1 MSLAANSF
9 ATNPNRTPVFRFVTI
24 ASSGFGSFLIGIWGL
39 KFGFGDGLAGMPAST
54 MVAIIAALCALSAA
68 GAAMSFYAG
77 VDESADYVFA
87 ETNFDKLTGLLAR
100 TAMVGKVAE
109 AASATARTGEPVYLI
124 DVDIDRFKAINDA
137 IGYCQGDELIRGFT
151 ERLRACM
158 PKGVVIGRIGAG
170 EFAVLYPDHEVVGS
184 MESIAE
190 KLIEAMMA
198 PYQLSTHL
206 QSVSVSVGIVA
217 MPKDGTDPVALLRRS
232 NLALQHARASGVG
245 NWSFFHAEMG
255 KVADHRQWIESELH
269 PAFDRG
275 DFDLHYQPQFDLST
289 GRTVGYEALIRWKHP
304 ERGMITPMEF
314 IPIAEE
320 TGMIV
325 PIGEWVLRKAC
336 TDARHLPDDCF
347 VAVNI
352 SPVQFM
358 TKDFIGLVRD
368 VMASTGIKPSRL
380 ELEVTETAMMQD
392 RTRAAAMLKELSDM
406 GISVAV
412 DDFGTGYSNLSY
424 LIDFSFGKLK
434 IDRSFV
440 SRMDTDANSGAVVST
455 IVGLSRALGVS
466 IIAEGVETESQVTLL
481 RAAGCE
487 VVQGFLFGL
496 PAPLTVEANTA
507 VAERQVLE
515 RRFANLH

>member
-1 MSLAANSF
+1 MSF
-9 ATNPNRTPVFRFVTI
+9 VKNPNRTPTFRLITI
-24 ASSGFGSFLIGIWGL
+24 ASSGIGSFILGIWGL
-39 KFGFGDGLAGMPAST
+39 KFGFGDGLAGLDAAT
-54 MVAIIAALCALSAA
+54 VVGIIAALCALAAA
-68 GAAMSFYAG
+68 GAALSFYAG
-77 VDESADYVFA
+77 VDESADYVFS

-100 TAMVGKVAE
+100 PAMVGKIAE
-109 AASATARTGEPVYLI
+109 AASATARTGEPVYLLDI
-124 DVDIDRFKAINDA
+124 DIDRFKAINDA
-137 IGYCQGDELIRGFT
+137 IGYSQGDELIRLFAQ
-151 ERLRACM
+151 RLQGCVPDGLVM
-158 PKGVVIGRIGAG
+158 GRIGAS
-170 EFAVLYPDHEVVGS
+170 EFAILLPDREITAGS
-184 MESIAE
+184 MESIASR
-190 KLIEAMMA
+190 LIDTMTE

-206 QSVSVSVGIVA
+206 QAVSISMGVVA
-217 MPKDGTDPVALLRRS
+217 MPKDGTDPVLLLRHS

-245 NWSFFHAEMG
+245 NWSVFQPEMG
-255 KVADHRQWIESELH
+255 KVAEHRQWVESELH
-269 PAFDRG
+269 PAFLRG
-275 DFDLHYQPQFDLST
+275 DFGLHYQPQFDLST

-304 ERGMITPMEF
+304 ERGMIQPMEF

-336 TDARHLPDDCF
+336 TDARYLPDDCF

-358 TKDFIGLVRD
+358 TKDFIGLVRSTI
-368 VMASTGIKPSRL
+368 AETGIEPSRL
-380 ELEVTETAMMQD
+380 ELEITETAMMQD
-392 RTRAAAMLKELSDM
+392 RVRAAAILKQLAEM

-424 LIDFSFGKLK
+424 LIDFAFGKLK

-440 SRMDTDANSGAVVST
+440 SRMDTDSNSGAVVST

-466 IIAEGVETESQVTLL
+466 IIAEGVETENQATLL

-496 PAPLTVEANTA
+496 PAPLTVEAGTA

-515 RRFANLH
+515 RRFANLR